1 MDRRAFL
8 RGPRLVS
15 EAATVQEV
23 TSNMIEGDLTP
34 YTGTWDVSCASHLLR
49 RTTFGPLPNEIQQ
62 SVNLGLPGTL
72 NRLFQNQALPSPPVH
87 YDYDKDGK
95 AGEGQTW
102 VEAPLDNGGDDNA
115 RMRSLRA
122 WTVGLMLKG
131 GMNIREKL
139 TLFWNN
145 HFAIQ
150 EGDAGESRFAYHYIN
165 ILRSKAK
172 GSFKELVADITRSPA
187 MLKYL
192 NGEQNVKGR
201 PNENYARELFELFTI
216 GKGPLLAEGNYTH
229 FTEEDVREAAEVLTG
244 WDITTDR
251 RDAGIPQSEFRPDK
265 HETRDK
271 KFSSAYGGQVISNAG
286 ENEYQNLIDM
296 IFQQRETAR
305 HICRKLYR
313 WFVYYAIDARIEQ
326 DIIEPMADILIN
338 NDFVVEAPLKALLE
352 STHFFAEQSRGCLI
366 KHPLDMLVS
375 TLRQTETPL
384 PPNNDYETQYKVWD
398 RIFEEAKD
406 LQMEILNPPDVA
418 GWPAYYQKPQY
429 HQLWVN
435 SVTLP
440 LRMGFISN
448 LVNRGFDENDFEVKV
463 DTLELVQTVSDPL
476 DAPTLIAEW
485 TDRFFPYP
493 ITQPQQDSLREV
505 LIPGLPNFEWTVEY
519 MEYLAEPN
527 DEMIRKSVQAK
538 LDALLESILTMAE
551 FQLS

>member
-1 MDRRAFL
+1 IPSRQYLCRFANIFL
-8 RGPRLVS
+8 RKVRVVPLS
-15 EAATVQEV
+15 EQ
-23 TSNMIEGDLTP
+23 
-34 YTGTWDVSCASHLLR
+34 W
-49 RTTFGPLPNEIQQ
+49 TF
-62 SVNLGLPGTL
+62 
-72 NRLFQNQALPSPPVH
+72 
-87 YDYDKDGK
+87 
-95 AGEGQTW
+95 
-102 VEAPLDNGGDDNA
+102 
-115 RMRSLRA
+115 
-122 WTVGLMLKG
+122 
-131 GMNIREKL
+131 
-139 TLFWNN
+139 
-145 HFAIQ
+145 
-150 EGDAGESRFAYHYIN
+150 
-165 ILRSKAK
+165 
-172 GSFKELVADITRSPA
+172 
-187 MLKYL
+187 
-192 NGEQNVKGR
+192 

-251 RDAGIPQSEFRPDK
+251 RDTGVPQSEFRPDK

-313 WFVYYAIDARIEQ
+313 WFVYYVIDARIEQ

-505 LIPGLPNFEWTVEY
+505 
-519 MEYLAEPN
+519 
-527 DEMIRKSVQAK
+527 
-538 LDALLESILTMAE
+538 
-551 FQLS
+551 

>member
-8 RGPRLVS
+8 RGPQLAPRV
-15 EAATVQEV
+15 ATVQEV
-23 TSNMIEGDLTP
+23 STNMIEGDLTP
-34 YTGTWDVSCASHLLR
+34 YNGPWDATCASHLLR

-62 SVNLGLPGTL
+62 AVSLGLSGTL
-72 NRLFQNQALPSPPVH
+72 NRLFQNQAMPSPPVH

-95 AGEGQTW
+95 AREGQTW
-102 VEAPLDNGGDDNA
+102 VEAALDNGGDDNA

-122 WTVGLMLKG
+122 WTVGLMLQG

-139 TLFWNN
+139 VLFWIN
-145 HFAIQ
+145 HFSIQ
-150 EGDAGESRFAYHYIN
+150 EGDAGESRYAYQYMN

-172 GSFKELVADITRSPA
+172 GSFKELVEDITLSPA

-216 GKGPLLAEGNYTH
+216 GKGPLVAEGNYTH
-229 FTEEDVREAAEVLTG
+229 FTEQDVQEAAEVLTG
-244 WDITTDR
+244 WHIATKKNDP
-251 RDAGIPQSEFRPDK
+251 GVPQSAFRPDK
-265 HETRDK
+265 HETRGK
-271 KFSSAYGGQVISNAG
+271 KFSPAYEEQVIADGG
-286 ENEYQNLIDM
+286 ENEYKLLINM

-313 WFVYYAIDARIEQ
+313 WFVYYVIDERVEQ

-338 NDFVVEAPLKALLE
+338 NDFNIEAPLRALLE

-366 KHPLDMLVS
+366 KHPLDMLIS
-375 TLRQTETPL
+375 AMRQTETPL
-384 PPNNDYETQYKVWD
+384 PPASEYVTQYKIWD
-398 RIFEEAKD
+398 NLFDEAKD

-429 HQLWVN
+429 HQIWVN

-440 LRMGFISN
+440 IRMAFLSR
-448 LVNRGFDENDFEVKV
+448 LVNRGFDENDFKVQV
-463 DTLELVQTVSDPL
+463 DTLALVETVSDPL

-485 TDRFFPYP
+485 TARFFPYP

-538 LDALLESILTMAE
+538 LDALLEWILK
-551 FQLS
+551 